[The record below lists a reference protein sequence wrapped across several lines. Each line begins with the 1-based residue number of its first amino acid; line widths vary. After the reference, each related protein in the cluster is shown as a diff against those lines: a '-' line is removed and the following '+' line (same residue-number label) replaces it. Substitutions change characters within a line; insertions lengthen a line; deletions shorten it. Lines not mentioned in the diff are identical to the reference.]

1 MTTEQAR
8 PDPVS
13 ADSETGPPDALRAPD
28 ALDLDGLER
37 HDLAEWLETMMLIRE
52 FETACDPL
60 ALAGKVIGGIHS
72 SAGQE
77 AVAVGAMRALLP
89 QDKVAGSHRSHHHA
103 LARGLPP
110 AGVMAELYGRATG
123 VSEGRGGSMHL
134 RDWQIGYAG
143 GNGIVGAG
151 VGLAM
156 GLALAA
162 KLQHQD
168 HVAVGFV
175 GDGGMNT
182 GRTWEFVNLAVVWR
196 LPLIIVCENN
206 LYAVET
212 PSTRLDWWLLDR
224 GAGHRLRHPRLR
236 R

>member
-37 HDLAEWLETMMLIRE
+37 HDLTEWLETMMLIRE

-168 HVAVGFV
+168 HVAVGFF
-175 GDGGMNT
+175 GDGGIEH
-182 GRTWEFVNLAVVWR
+182 RSNLGVREPRRR
-196 LPLIIVCENN
+196 LASPADHRLREQPLCRRDTEHT
-206 LYAVET
+206 AH
-212 PSTRLDWWLLDR
+212 WWLLDR